1 MENNDKELSKLDIG
15 KQLWLARQ
23 TELSEREI
31 IERRKKRNLYWMWQK
46 IFVLLAV
53 IMMFILI
60 YWGEIVE
67 WVRTIRD

>member
-1 MENNDKELSKLDIG
+1 MGNNDKELSKLDIG

-23 TELSEREI
+23 KELSECEI

-46 IFVLLAV
+46 IFVLLVV
-53 IMMFILI
+53 IMIFILI

-67 WVRTIRD
+67 WVRTIRN

>member
-23 TELSEREI
+23 KELSECEI

-53 IMMFILI
+53 IMIFILI

>member
-23 TELSEREI
+23 KELSECEI

-46 IFVLLAV
+46 IFILLAV
-53 IMMFILI
+53 IMIFILI

>member
-1 MENNDKELSKLDIG
+1 MENNYKELSKLDIG

-23 TELSEREI
+23 KELSEREI

-53 IMMFILI
+53 IMIFILI